1 MKILQFFWNEIKMND
16 VAVNSFPKG
25 TVKHEDQNMFVD
37 QVMEIPDEVRDA
49 VLEKWLT
56 YVKSENL
63 TEWIIWRKRL
73 MNKRFTRH
81 DNLQMKIALDEGRKK
96 DTQRVFY
103 ADENEKNI
111 NWPTGMCNRDPN
123 QYGERV
129 NKIFPLLDPD
139 LTEDE
144 RILRH
149 KTWFVDAPDNAKFL
163 SQLTGWDDS
172 KICQQCPAEI
182 GATAPSNFCFLPS
195 LKVMIK
201 LVTRAT

>member
-1 MKILQFFWNEIKMND
+1 
-16 VAVNSFPKG
+16 
-25 TVKHEDQNMFVD
+25 
-37 QVMEIPDEVRDA
+37 MEIPDEVRDA

-123 QYGERV
+123 
-129 NKIFPLLDPD
+129 
-139 LTEDE
+139 
-144 RILRH
+144 
-149 KTWFVDAPDNAKFL
+149 
-163 SQLTGWDDS
+163 
-172 KICQQCPAEI
+172 
-182 GATAPSNFCFLPS
+182 
-195 LKVMIK
+195 
-201 LVTRAT
+201 